1 MFKGI
6 PPGTYVVKV
15 NIFHG
20 YKADFYE
27 LFSIQIVDD
36 NMYYNIFLFNI
47 ELQIKYFS
55 YHVKCVNHANF
66 MDLFLF
72 FRLFHHYDINCVILK
87 IA

>member
-6 PPGTYVVKV
+6 PPGTYIVKV

-27 LFSIQIVDD
+27 LFSIH
-36 NMYYNIFLFNI
+36 YNIFLFNI

-66 MDLFLF
+66 MHLFLY